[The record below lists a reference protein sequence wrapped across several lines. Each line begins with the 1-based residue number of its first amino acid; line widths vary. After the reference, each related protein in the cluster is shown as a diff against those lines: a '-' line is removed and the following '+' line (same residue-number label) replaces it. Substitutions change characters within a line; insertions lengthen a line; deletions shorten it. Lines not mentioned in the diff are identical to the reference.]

1 MGVALV
7 KIISN
12 IECRRKVDPQFF
24 AGPCLFVAAFL
35 MAGCSVSMPL
45 GGLAD
50 ITPLGSI
57 KKTVPMNDAKLEP
70 SADSLDMTSLGSLA
84 PKASPSKQPIVL
96 SGSPSL
102 LSNYIDHADVPSAH
116 SALNAALDPKRPIQ
130 SVAWSNPQTGS
141 SGAFVP
147 VETKAAEGC
156 KNFLSVVH
164 PKANLPAKT
173 MQGTACHDEN
183 GRWTVRNLAP
193 ATKTS

>member
-12 IECRRKVDPQFF
+12 IECGRKVDPWFLR
-24 AGPCLFVAAFL
+24 GPCLLVAAFL
-35 MAGCSVSMPL
+35 LAGCSVSVPL

-50 ITPLGSI
+50 MTPLGSI
-57 KKTVPMNDAKLEP
+57 KKTTPVNDAKLEP

-84 PKASPSKQPIVL
+84 PRSEPGKQPL
-96 SGSPSL
+96 TLNPNLSL
-102 LSNYIDHADVPSAH
+102 LSTYLDHADVPSAH
-116 SALNAALDPKRPIQ
+116 SALTAALDPKRSIQ

-156 KNFLSVVH
+156 KNFLCIQRRNCRGR
-164 PKANLPAKT
+164 PCRGRPAMMKR
-173 MQGTACHDEN
+173 ACGPYEISHL
-183 GRWTVRNLAP
+183 R
-193 ATKTS
+193 